1 MSSDGVTRVSVEI
14 SGSEISFETGRMA
27 KQASGAVVVR
37 QGDTMVLCTAV
48 AGSLR
53 DVDFLP
59 LTVDVE
65 ERMYASGKIPGSF
78 FKREG
83 RPGEKGT
90 LTARM
95 IDRPI
100 RPLFPKEWRY
110 DTQLVAIPLSIDH
123 EHPYDILAMNGASTA
138 LMISDIPLPTPVGAV
153 RIGKIDGNFVVNPNE
168 ADLLADAENASD
180 LDLIV
185 AGTEEAILMVEAGAN
200 EIPEAEILDALDI
213 AHAEI
218 KKLCALQRELAEK
231 VGKEKKVFETI
242 AVDEKLLDEIR
253 TSHGKAL
260 DDATQVEDKLERQE
274 TTKAVEA
281 AIVEHYAPSAP
292 EGASEEQLVAAKQ
305 KRSAVQM
312 AFDKLEKSI
321 IRERIAVHK
330 KRPDGRAEN
339 EIRDISIEVGVT
351 PRTHGSA
358 LFTRGQTQ
366 ALSVVAMGTL
376 KEEMRLDT
384 LGLETKKYYWHHY
397 NFPPFSVGE
406 AGRMGGVKRRDIGH
420 GALAE
425 RALAPMVPSIE
436 DFPYSIR
443 VVSDIL
449 ESNGSSSMASVCG
462 SSLSLMDA
470 GVPIKRPV
478 AGIAMGLIKEGD
490 DYIVL
495 TDIAGVE
502 DHLGDMDF
510 KVAGTER
517 GITALQMDIK
527 ITGVTFDILRD
538 ALDAGQ
544 RRAHVHP
551 RKDGRHD
558 PDAAR
563 AALAVRAAH
572 PDDPDRPVADRPA
585 DRQGRRNDPRPGR
598 GVRVPDR
605 RQRRRSSADLL
616 RQRRSR
622 RRARRARAHD
632 DEGGRGRRR
641 VRRQGRQDDD
651 LRRLRRARQG
661 HRRPAAHLKRLA
673 RPARRVGRG
682 RPQQRRRDQRARGR
696 GRPRARPH
704 RPASRRRSRTS
715 PASPSRSSPAS
726 APAAA
731 AAAEAAVVRRATA
744 ADATAALT
752 AARVA
757 TATAAHARRAV
768 AATEVQ
774 LKSEHRITTLT
785 TPGSAG
791 GAPGVR
797 IATERVPSVRSV
809 ALGFWIATGSA
820 AERDDEAGISHL
832 LEHMLFRGT
841 ERFGSQ
847 EIDQI
852 FDAMGAEVN
861 AGTDKEST
869 SLYTRVLDGHLP
881 RAFEVMGDMVF
892 HPRFGELET
901 EREVVLEEIAMY
913 EDDPQDKVFDV
924 LGRAIFG
931 AHPLGRAV
939 IGTAD
944 VVGSVSREQLAAFH
958 TARYEPQNLVIAAAG
973 SVDHDELV
981 QMATAID
988 SLRAQDPGAPQP
1000 RVSPALIAAPAP
1012 DFARR
1017 VRFVEKDTEQY
1028 HVCLGGAGMA
1038 REDERRFA
1046 LRVLEGVLGATS
1058 SSRLFQEVRERRGLA
1073 YSVFCFSNMYAH
1085 TGEIGLYVGTRPD
1098 NLQQASP

>member
-1 MSSDGVTRVSVEI
+1 MSSDAVTRVSVEI
-14 SGSEISFETGRMA
+14 AGSEISFETGRMA

-37 QGDTMVLCTAV
+37 QGDTMVLATAV

-65 ERMYASGKIPGSF
+65 ERMYAAGKIPGSF

-100 RPLFPKEWRY
+100 RPLFPKDWRY

-123 EHPYDILAMNGASTA
+123 VHPYDILAMNGASAA

-153 RIGKIDGNFVVNPNE
+153 RIGKIDGNFVVNPPE
-168 ADLLADAENASD
+168 EDLLAGAENSSD

-213 AHAEI
+213 AHAAI
-218 KKLCALQRELAEK
+218 KKICALQRDLAAK

-242 AVDEKLLDEIR
+242 QVDPAVLDAIR
-253 TSHGKAL
+253 SSHGAAL
-260 DDATQVEDKLERQE
+260 EEATQVEDKLERQDA
-274 TTKAVEA
+274 TKAVEA
-281 AIVEHYAPSAP
+281 AILEQHAPAAP
-292 EGASEEQLVAAKQ
+292 EGASEEQLVGAKA
-305 KRSAVQM
+305 RRAAVQL

-330 KRPDGRAEN
+330 KRPDGRSEN

-376 KEEMRLDT
+376 KEEMRIDT

-538 ALDAGQ
+538 ALAQAKEARTFILGKMADVIGTPREQLSLYAPRIQTIQIDPSQIGLLIGKGGETIRGLADEFESQIDVNDDGQVLIYSANGELGDALVERVRMMMKEVEVGDEYVGKVVKTTTFGAFIELAKGTDGLLHISNVSPGQ
-544 RRAHVHP
+544 RVDSVEDVLNKGDEVNVRVVEVD
-551 RKDGRHD
+551 RERGRIGLRLAED
-558 PDAAR
+558 PDIAGKSVEE
-563 AALAVRAAH
+563 LAGVGTGGGGGGNR
-572 PDDPDRPVADRPA
+572 
-585 DRQGRRNDPRPGR
+585 GPR
-598 GVRVPDR
+598 
-605 RQRRRSSADLL
+605 
-616 RQRRSR
+616 
-622 RRARRARAHD
+622 
-632 DEGGRGRRR
+632 EGGRPSSNGRDRSDR
-641 VRRQGRQDDD
+641 GRDS
-651 LRRLRRARQG
+651 
-661 HRRPAAHLKRLA
+661 
-673 RPARRVGRG
+673 RPARPERG
-682 RPQQRRRDQRARGR
+682 S
-696 GRPRARPH
+696 GRPRH
-704 RPASRRRSRTS
+704 
-715 PASPSRSSPAS
+715 
-726 APAAA
+726 
-731 AAAEAAVVRRATA
+731 
-744 ADATAALT
+744 
-752 AARVA
+752 
-757 TATAAHARRAV
+757 
-768 AATEVQ
+768 
-774 LKSEHRITTLT
+774 
-785 TPGSAG
+785 G
-791 GAPGVR
+791 
-797 IATERVPSVRSV
+797 
-809 ALGFWIATGSA
+809 
-820 AERDDEAGISHL
+820 RD
-832 LEHMLFRGT
+832 
-841 ERFGSQ
+841 
-847 EIDQI
+847 
-852 FDAMGAEVN
+852 
-861 AGTDKEST
+861 
-869 SLYTRVLDGHLP
+869 
-881 RAFEVMGDMVF
+881 
-892 HPRFGELET
+892 
-901 EREVVLEEIAMY
+901 
-913 EDDPQDKVFDV
+913 
-924 LGRAIFG
+924 
-931 AHPLGRAV
+931 
-939 IGTAD
+939 
-944 VVGSVSREQLAAFH
+944 
-958 TARYEPQNLVIAAAG
+958 
-973 SVDHDELV
+973 
-981 QMATAID
+981 
-988 SLRAQDPGAPQP
+988 
-1000 RVSPALIAAPAP
+1000 
-1012 DFARR
+1012 
-1017 VRFVEKDTEQY
+1017 
-1028 HVCLGGAGMA
+1028 
-1038 REDERRFA
+1038 
-1046 LRVLEGVLGATS
+1046 
-1058 SSRLFQEVRERRGLA
+1058 
-1073 YSVFCFSNMYAH
+1073 
-1085 TGEIGLYVGTRPD
+1085 
-1098 NLQQASP
+1098 

>member
-1 MSSDGVTRVSVEI
+1 VEI
-14 SGSEISFETGRMA
+14 AGSEISFETGRMA

-37 QGDTMVLCTAV
+37 QGDTMVLATAV

-123 EHPYDILAMNGASTA
+123 VHPYDILAMNGASAA

-153 RIGKIDGNFVVNPNE
+153 RIGKIDGNFVVNPDEE
-168 ADLLADAENASD
+168 ALLADGAEGASD

-213 AHAEI
+213 AHAAI
-218 KKLCALQRELAEK
+218 KKLCALQRDLAAK

-242 AVDEKLLDEIR
+242 KVDETVLDAIR
-253 TSHGKAL
+253 SSHGPELEA
-260 DDATQVEDKLERQE
+260 ATQVEDKLDRQDA
-274 TTKAVEA
+274 TKAVET
-281 AIVEHYAPSAP
+281 AILEQHAPSAP
-292 EGASEEQLVAAKQ
+292 EGAPEEQLVAAKQ
-305 KRSAVQM
+305 KRAAVQM

-330 KRPDGRAEN
+330 KRPDGRGEN
-339 EIRDISIEVGVT
+339 EIRDITIEVGVT

-425 RALAPMVPSIE
+425 RALAPMIPSIE

-510 KVAGTER
+510 KVAGTEQ

-538 ALDAGQ
+538 ALAQAKEARTFILGKMADTIKTPREQLSQFAPRIQTIQIDPSQIGLLIGKGGETIRGLAEEFDSQIDVNDDGQVLIYSANGELGDALVERVRMMMKEVEVGDEYLGKVVKTTTFGAFVELAKGTDGLLHISNVSPGQ
-544 RRAHVHP
+544 RVESVEDVLNKGDEINVRVVEVD
-551 RKDGRHD
+551 RERGRIGL
-558 PDAAR
+558 R
-563 AALAVRAAH
+563 LA
-572 PDDPDRPVADRPA
+572 DDPDIAGKSVEELAGVGTGGGGGGGSRGPRDGAARNGRDR
-585 DRQGRRNDPRPGR
+585 DRGP
-598 GVRVPDR
+598 
-605 RQRRRSSADLL
+605 RRSG
-616 RQRRSR
+616 
-622 RRARRARAHD
+622 
-632 DEGGRGRRR
+632 ERGS
-641 VRRQGRQDDD
+641 
-651 LRRLRRARQG
+651 
-661 HRRPAAHLKRLA
+661 
-673 RPARRVGRG
+673 
-682 RPQQRRRDQRARGR
+682 
-696 GRPRARPH
+696 GRPRH
-704 RPASRRRSRTS
+704 
-715 PASPSRSSPAS
+715 
-726 APAAA
+726 
-731 AAAEAAVVRRATA
+731 
-744 ADATAALT
+744 
-752 AARVA
+752 
-757 TATAAHARRAV
+757 
-768 AATEVQ
+768 
-774 LKSEHRITTLT
+774 
-785 TPGSAG
+785 G
-791 GAPGVR
+791 
-797 IATERVPSVRSV
+797 
-809 ALGFWIATGSA
+809 
-820 AERDDEAGISHL
+820 RDSD
-832 LEHMLFRGT
+832 
-841 ERFGSQ
+841 
-847 EIDQI
+847 
-852 FDAMGAEVN
+852 
-861 AGTDKEST
+861 
-869 SLYTRVLDGHLP
+869 
-881 RAFEVMGDMVF
+881 
-892 HPRFGELET
+892 
-901 EREVVLEEIAMY
+901 
-913 EDDPQDKVFDV
+913 
-924 LGRAIFG
+924 
-931 AHPLGRAV
+931 
-939 IGTAD
+939 
-944 VVGSVSREQLAAFH
+944 
-958 TARYEPQNLVIAAAG
+958 
-973 SVDHDELV
+973 
-981 QMATAID
+981 
-988 SLRAQDPGAPQP
+988 
-1000 RVSPALIAAPAP
+1000 
-1012 DFARR
+1012 
-1017 VRFVEKDTEQY
+1017 
-1028 HVCLGGAGMA
+1028 
-1038 REDERRFA
+1038 
-1046 LRVLEGVLGATS
+1046 
-1058 SSRLFQEVRERRGLA
+1058 
-1073 YSVFCFSNMYAH
+1073 
-1085 TGEIGLYVGTRPD
+1085 
-1098 NLQQASP
+1098 

>member
-1 MSSDGVTRVSVEI
+1 MSSDGVTTVSVEI
-14 SGSEISFETGRMA
+14 AGSEISFETGRMA

-37 QGDTMVLCTAV
+37 HGDTMVLCTAV

-65 ERMYASGKIPGSF
+65 ERMYAAGKIPGSF

-123 EHPYDILAMNGASTA
+123 EHPYDILAMNGASAA

-153 RIGKIDGNFVVNPNE
+153 RIGKIDGNFVVNPSE
-168 ADLLADAENASD
+168 ADLTTASGGGAPDAENASD

-218 KKLCALQRELAEK
+218 RKLCALQRDLAQK

-242 AVDEKLLDEIR
+242 AVDEGLLDQIR
-253 TSHGKAL
+253 SSHGAQL
-260 DDATQVEDKLERQE
+260 DAATQVEDKLERQDA
-274 TTKAVEA
+274 TKEAEA
-281 AIVEHYAPSAP
+281 AILEHYAPAP
-292 EGASEEQLVAAKQ
+292 SEAASEHEVLAARERRAAAQL
-305 KRSAVQM
+305 

-321 IRERIAVHK
+321 IRERIAVNK
-330 KRPDGRAEN
+330 KRPDGRSES
-339 EIRDISIEVGVT
+339 EIRDITIEVGVT

-376 KEEMRLDT
+376 KEEMRIDT

-436 DFPYSIR
+436 EFPYSIR

-527 ITGVTFDILRD
+527 ITGVTFEILRD
-538 ALDAGQ
+538 ALAQAKEARTFILGKMADVIQTPREQLSQFAPRIQTIQIDPSQIGLLIGKGGETIRGLADEFESQIDVNDDGQVLIYSANGELGDALVERIRMMMKEVEVGDEY
-544 RRAHVHP
+544 AGKVV
-551 RKDGRHD
+551 KTTTFGAFIELAKGTDGLLHISNVSPGKRVD
-558 PDAAR
+558 SVEDVLNKGDEINVR
-563 AALAVRAAH
+563 VVEVDRERGRIGLRLA
-572 PDDPDRPVADRPA
+572 DDPDIAGKSVEELAGVGTGGGGGGGGSRPSRDGADRRSA
-585 DRQGRRNDPRPGR
+585 SNGRSDRPRGPRREGDR
-598 GVRVPDR
+598 G
-605 RQRRRSSADLL
+605 S
-616 RQRRSR
+616 
-622 RRARRARAHD
+622 
-632 DEGGRGRRR
+632 
-641 VRRQGRQDDD
+641 
-651 LRRLRRARQG
+651 
-661 HRRPAAHLKRLA
+661 
-673 RPARRVGRG
+673 
-682 RPQQRRRDQRARGR
+682 
-696 GRPRARPH
+696 GRPR
-704 RPASRRRSRTS
+704 
-715 PASPSRSSPAS
+715 
-726 APAAA
+726 
-731 AAAEAAVVRRATA
+731 
-744 ADATAALT
+744 
-752 AARVA
+752 
-757 TATAAHARRAV
+757 
-768 AATEVQ
+768 
-774 LKSEHRITTLT
+774 
-785 TPGSAG
+785 
-791 GAPGVR
+791 
-797 IATERVPSVRSV
+797 
-809 ALGFWIATGSA
+809 
-820 AERDDEAGISHL
+820 RDRD
-832 LEHMLFRGT
+832 
-841 ERFGSQ
+841 
-847 EIDQI
+847 
-852 FDAMGAEVN
+852 
-861 AGTDKEST
+861 
-869 SLYTRVLDGHLP
+869 
-881 RAFEVMGDMVF
+881 
-892 HPRFGELET
+892 
-901 EREVVLEEIAMY
+901 
-913 EDDPQDKVFDV
+913 
-924 LGRAIFG
+924 
-931 AHPLGRAV
+931 
-939 IGTAD
+939 
-944 VVGSVSREQLAAFH
+944 
-958 TARYEPQNLVIAAAG
+958 
-973 SVDHDELV
+973 
-981 QMATAID
+981 
-988 SLRAQDPGAPQP
+988 
-1000 RVSPALIAAPAP
+1000 
-1012 DFARR
+1012 
-1017 VRFVEKDTEQY
+1017 
-1028 HVCLGGAGMA
+1028 
-1038 REDERRFA
+1038 
-1046 LRVLEGVLGATS
+1046 
-1058 SSRLFQEVRERRGLA
+1058 
-1073 YSVFCFSNMYAH
+1073 
-1085 TGEIGLYVGTRPD
+1085 
-1098 NLQQASP
+1098 